1 MKNLWHWIQK
11 NVLYIAWIQALIGT
25 MASLYYSEILKL
37 APCILCWY
45 QRIFLYPMVIILA
58 VGISRKDKNV
68 PHYVLPMSIAGTI
81 IAFYHYLLQL
91 GIIPESL
98 APCAAGIS
106 CTTKTIE
113 YLGFVTIPFLSF
125 VAFVII
131 TACMVIAKKVRD

>member
-68 PHYVLPMSIAGTI
+68 PHYILPMSIAGTI

-113 YLGFVTIPFLSF
+113 YLGFITIPFLSL
-125 VAFVII
+125 VAFAII
-131 TACMVIAKKVRD
+131 TICMMIAKKVRD